1 MEGEMAEYP
10 AGRPFRGRRPTH
22 PGAILRED
30 VLPAL
35 RMSVTEAAEK
45 LGISRQMLH
54 GILAEKHAVSPEM
67 AVRLGKFCGNG
78 PGIWLRMQQAHDL
91 WQAERD
97 LAKAVAQI
105 KTQSAA

>member
-1 MEGEMAEYP
+1 MTEYA
-10 AGRPFRGRRPTH
+10 AGRPHPGRRPTH

-35 RMSVTEAAEK
+35 RMSVSQAAKE

-54 GILAEKHAVSPEM
+54 GILTERHVVTPEM

-97 LAKAVAQI
+97 LKDVVARI
-105 KTQSAA
+105 ATQRAA